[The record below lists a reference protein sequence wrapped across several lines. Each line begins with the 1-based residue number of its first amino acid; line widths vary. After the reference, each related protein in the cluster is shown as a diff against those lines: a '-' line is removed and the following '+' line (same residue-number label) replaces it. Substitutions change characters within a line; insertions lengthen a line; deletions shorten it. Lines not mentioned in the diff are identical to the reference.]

1 MILQDLIHDW
11 NVGQSSTG
19 YRRPLFHDET
29 LRDGLQSPS
38 VTDPDIPAKRDL
50 LHRLARLGVD
60 SIDLGMP
67 SAGPKAMASVKAL
80 LTEIRDHRLPLQPS
94 VAVRTLEAELAQVA
108 EIQQRVGLPLQ
119 ASTFLGSSP
128 IRMDV
133 EGWDL
138 DYLVTLTRHAVTF
151 CRRNNLA
158 VIFVTEDTT
167 RSRPEH
173 LKAIYGAALDE
184 GAMAICL
191 SDTCGH
197 ITPQGA
203 AGLVH
208 FAKEE
213 ILQGREIQMEWHG
226 HNDRGLGVANAVAAF
241 EAGADRLHGT
251 ILGIGERCG
260 NVALDQLM
268 MNFTLLGLWKGDLT
282 DLPALAERVAALCG
296 IQIPAN
302 YPMLGRDAFRTGT
315 GVHAA
320 AIVKALRPGDVELAE
335 ALYSAGPAA
344 LVALRGAVVPAPG
357 RERAVPRF
365 GVHDAQPGLVRPER
379 RVRRRPAHAL
389 GRVRPLGGR
398 DRRPGRRRL
407 RDRLPRQGAGRPR
420 GAPPPRALG
429 AALRGPRPGPGPWRR
444 RDGRPRRPL
453 VRA

>member
-1 MILQDLIHDW
+1 MTLQDLIHDW
-11 NVGQSSTG
+11 NAVHAVEAG
-19 YRRPLFHDET
+19 RRPLFHDET

-60 SIDLGMP
+60 AIDLGMP

-80 LTEIRDHRLPLQPS
+80 MIEIRDHRLRLEPS
-94 VAVRTLEAELAQVA
+94 VAVRTLEVELAQVA

-138 DYLVTLTRHAVTF
+138 DYLVTLTRRAVTF
-151 CRRNNLA
+151 CRRNNLS

-184 GAMAICL
+184 GARSICL

-197 ITPQGA
+197 ATPHGA
-203 AGLVH
+203 ANLVR
-208 FAKEE
+208 FVKEE
-213 ILQGREIQMEWHG
+213 ILQGSKVQMEWHG
-226 HNDRGLGVANAVAAF
+226 HNDRGLGVANALAAY

-268 MNFTLLGLWKGDLT
+268 MNAILLGLWEGDLT
-282 DLPALAERVAALCG
+282 DLPALAERVADLCG
-296 IQIPAN
+296 FEIPAN

-320 AIVKALRPGDVELAE
+320 AIVKALRRGDVELAD
-335 ALYSAGPAA
+335 AVYSGVPAA
-344 LVALRGAVVPAPG
+344 MV
-357 RERAVPRF
+357 
-365 GVHDAQPGLVRPER
+365 
-379 RVRRRPAHAL
+379 
-389 GRVRPLGGR
+389 
-398 DRRPGRRRL
+398 DRRQEIEIGPV
-407 RDRLPRQGAGRPR
+407 AGHSNVLYWLEMNGYDPTVERIER
-420 GAPPPRALG
+420 VLAL
-429 AALRGPRPGPGPWRR
+429 AKQSRKLLSEAEIRSVL
-444 RDGRPRRPL
+444 
-453 VRA
+453 